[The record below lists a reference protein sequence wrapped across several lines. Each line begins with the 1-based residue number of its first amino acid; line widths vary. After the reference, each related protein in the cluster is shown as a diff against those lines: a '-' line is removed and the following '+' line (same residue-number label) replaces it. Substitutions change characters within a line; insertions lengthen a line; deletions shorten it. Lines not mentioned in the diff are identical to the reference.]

1 MMQFL
6 IAAPRSGS
14 GKTTVTCAVLT
25 ALQRR
30 GTDPCAFKCGPDY
43 IDPMFHRSALGV
55 ESHNLDLYLSAPDT
69 VRTLYARYAAGHGAA
84 VCEGAMG
91 FYDGQGLTTRAS
103 AWELADTLALPV
115 LLALLLQAMYGAVDL
130 QVVGKFGT
138 AADISAVST
147 GSQIMQTVTI
157 VITGLAMGI
166 TVLLGQ
172 KIGEDRPEE
181 AGAAV
186 GSGICLFL
194 VVAVAATVALEL
206 AAPQLAMLMH
216 APADA
221 FDGTVEYVRICS
233 GGAVFIVAYNLL
245 GSIFRG
251 IGDSRVPLITVLI
264 ACILNIGGDL
274 LLVGGFGLNVAGAAI
289 ATVFAQ
295 AMSVALSLLLIRGKH
310 LAFILRRQDI
320 RFDGAIIGRIL
331 KLGSPV
337 ALQDLLVNITFL
349 VIIAIANSMG
359 TIPSAGVGVAEKLCA
374 FVMLVPS
381 AYMQSMSAFVAQN
394 IGAGLET
401 RARRALLYGVLSSL
415 MAGLLMGWAAFF
427 HGDVLAGIFADDPA
441 VIAAAWEYLKAYAI
455 DCLLTSFLFC
465 FVGFFN
471 GCGQTLFVMAQGM
484 VGALGVRLPV
494 ALLVSRAA
502 DSSLFH
508 LGLATPAS
516 TVVQIFLCGIWYLRR
531 SHRLNRLGLIR
542 K

>member
-1 MMQFL
+1 M
-6 IAAPRSGS
+6 
-14 GKTTVTCAVLT
+14 
-25 ALQRR
+25 
-30 GTDPCAFKCGPDY
+30 
-43 IDPMFHRSALGV
+43 
-55 ESHNLDLYLSAPDT
+55 
-69 VRTLYARYAAGHGAA
+69 
-84 VCEGAMG
+84 
-91 FYDGQGLTTRAS
+91 
-103 AWELADTLALPV
+103 WLAQPSPQSLP
-115 LLALLLQAMYGAVDL
+115 
-130 QVVGKFGT
+130 
-138 AADISAVST
+138 
-147 GSQIMQTVTI
+147 
-157 VITGLAMGI
+157 
-166 TVLLGQ
+166 
-172 KIGEDRPEE
+172 
-181 AGAAV
+181 
-186 GSGICLFL
+186 
-194 VVAVAATVALEL
+194 
-206 AAPQLAMLMH
+206 
-216 APADA
+216 
-221 FDGTVEYVRICS
+221 
-233 GGAVFIVAYNLL
+233 
-245 GSIFRG
+245 
-251 IGDSRVPLITVLI
+251 
-264 ACILNIGGDL
+264 
-274 LLVGGFGLNVAGAAI
+274 
-289 ATVFAQ
+289 
-295 AMSVALSLLLIRGKH
+295 LLLIRGKH

>member
-1 MMQFL
+1 METEQTF
-6 IAAPRSGS
+6 
-14 GKTTVTCAVLT
+14 T
-25 ALQRR
+25 R
-30 GTDPCAFKCGPDY
+30 GP
-43 IDPMFHRSALGV
+43 I
-55 ESHNLDLYLSAPDT
+55 LS
-69 VRTLYARYAAGHGAA
+69 TLLK
-84 VCEGAMG
+84 
-91 FYDGQGLTTRAS
+91 F
-103 AWELADTLALPV
+103 ALPV

-295 AMSVALSLLLIRGKH
+295 AMSVALSLLLIRGNTC
-310 LAFILRRQDI
+310 LILRRQDI
-320 RFDGAIIGRIL
+320 RFNGAIIGRIL

-381 AYMQSMSAFVAQN
+381 AYMQSMSSFVAQN
-394 IGAGLET
+394 MGAGKPPGPGGLC
-401 RARRALLYGVLSSL
+401 G
-415 MAGLLMGWAAFF
+415 MAWPLPGGGFVFWTWAQWNPESMIRLFS
-427 HGDVLAGIFADDPA
+427 DDPG
-441 VIAAAWEYLKAYAI
+441 VTAAGVPYFRACSYDYLMVAFVF
-455 DCLLTSFLFC
+455 CL
-465 FVGFFN
+465 N
-471 GCGQTLFVMAQGM
+471 GYLNGRSKTLWTM
-484 VGALGVRLPV
+484 VSCTCGALFLRIPWCGMWGTILP
-494 ALLVSRAA
+494 RTW
-502 DSSLFH
+502 
-508 LGLATPAS
+508 G
-516 TVVQIFLCGIWYLRR
+516 CWGRWLRWCP
-531 SHRLNRLGLIR
+531 G
-542 K
+542 

>member
-1 MMQFL
+1 METEQTF
-6 IAAPRSGS
+6 
-14 GKTTVTCAVLT
+14 T
-25 ALQRR
+25 R
-30 GTDPCAFKCGPDY
+30 GP
-43 IDPMFHRSALGV
+43 I
-55 ESHNLDLYLSAPDT
+55 LS
-69 VRTLYARYAAGHGAA
+69 TLLK
-84 VCEGAMG
+84 
-91 FYDGQGLTTRAS
+91 F
-103 AWELADTLALPV
+103 ALPV

-251 IGDSRVPLITVLI
+251 IGDSRVSLITVLI

-394 IGAGLET
+394 IGAGL
-401 RARRALLYGVLSSL
+401 SSL

>member
-1 MMQFL
+1 METEQTF
-6 IAAPRSGS
+6 
-14 GKTTVTCAVLT
+14 T
-25 ALQRR
+25 R
-30 GTDPCAFKCGPDY
+30 GP
-43 IDPMFHRSALGV
+43 I
-55 ESHNLDLYLSAPDT
+55 LS
-69 VRTLYARYAAGHGAA
+69 TLLK
-84 VCEGAMG
+84 
-91 FYDGQGLTTRAS
+91 F
-103 AWELADTLALPV
+103 ALPV

-320 RFDGAIIGRIL
+320 RFNGAIIGRIL

-349 VIIAIANSMG
+349 VIIAI
-359 TIPSAGVGVAEKLCA
+359 
-374 FVMLVPS
+374 
-381 AYMQSMSAFVAQN
+381 
-394 IGAGLET
+394 IG
-401 RARRALLYGVLSSL
+401 GVLMPEL
-415 MAGLLMGWAAFF
+415 GEKGK
-427 HGDVLAGIFADDPA
+427 LAQQAR
-441 VIAAAWEYLKAYAI
+441 EKA
-455 DCLLTSFLFC
+455 
-465 FVGFFN
+465 N
-471 GCGQTLFVMAQGM
+471 
-484 VGALGVRLPV
+484 
-494 ALLVSRAA
+494 
-502 DSSLFH
+502 H
-508 LGLATPAS
+508 
-516 TVVQIFLCGIWYLRR
+516 
-531 SHRLNRLGLIR
+531 
-542 K
+542 

>member
-1 MMQFL
+1 METEQTF
-6 IAAPRSGS
+6 
-14 GKTTVTCAVLT
+14 T
-25 ALQRR
+25 R
-30 GTDPCAFKCGPDY
+30 GP
-43 IDPMFHRSALGV
+43 I
-55 ESHNLDLYLSAPDT
+55 LS
-69 VRTLYARYAAGHGAA
+69 TLLK
-84 VCEGAMG
+84 
-91 FYDGQGLTTRAS
+91 F
-103 AWELADTLALPV
+103 ALPV

-251 IGDSRVPLITVLI
+251 IGDSRVSLITVLI

-374 FVMLVPS
+374 FVMLPS
-381 AYMQSMSAFVAQN
+381 CSRS
-394 IGAGLET
+394 
-401 RARRALLYGVLSSL
+401 
-415 MAGLLMGWAAFF
+415 GWK
-427 HGDVLAGIFADDPA
+427 P
-441 VIAAAWEYLKAYAI
+441 
-455 DCLLTSFLFC
+455 C
-465 FVGFFN
+465 
-471 GCGQTLFVMAQGM
+471 
-484 VGALGVRLPV
+484 
-494 ALLVSRAA
+494 
-502 DSSLFH
+502 
-508 LGLATPAS
+508 
-516 TVVQIFLCGIWYLRR
+516 
-531 SHRLNRLGLIR
+531 
-542 K
+542 

>member
-1 MMQFL
+1 METEQTF
-6 IAAPRSGS
+6 
-14 GKTTVTCAVLT
+14 T
-25 ALQRR
+25 R
-30 GTDPCAFKCGPDY
+30 GP
-43 IDPMFHRSALGV
+43 I
-55 ESHNLDLYLSAPDT
+55 LS
-69 VRTLYARYAAGHGAA
+69 TLLK
-84 VCEGAMG
+84 
-91 FYDGQGLTTRAS
+91 F
-103 AWELADTLALPV
+103 ALPV

-251 IGDSRVPLITVLI
+251 IGDSRVSLITVLI

-359 TIPSAGVGVAEKLCA
+359 TIPSAGVGVAEKLCG
-374 FVMLVPS
+374 FIMLVPS
-381 AYMQSMSAFVAQN
+381 AFNQSMSAFVAQN
-394 IGAGLET
+394 MGAGRMD
-401 RARRALLYGVLSSL
+401 RAKRALLCGIGMSLVVGVFMAWLS
-415 MAGLLMGWAAFF
+415 FF
-427 HGDVLAGIFADDPA
+427 HGDLLAGLFARDEA
-441 VIAAAWEYLKAYAI
+441 VIAAAADYLKAYAI
-455 DCLLTSFLFC
+455 DCLLVSVMFC
-465 FVGFFN
+465 MIGYFN
-471 GCGQTLFVMAQGM
+471 GCGKTLFVMLQGIA
-484 VGALGVRLPV
+484 GAFGVRIPV
-494 ALLVSRAA
+494 SLIMSKIKPV
-502 DSSLFH
+502 SLFKV
-508 LGLATPAS
+508 GLATPCS
-516 TVVQIFLCGIWYLRR
+516 SVVQIILCVGYFLLLSRR
-531 SHRLNRLGLIR
+531 
-542 K
+542 KPKKEVVE

>member
-1 MMQFL
+1 METEQTF
-6 IAAPRSGS
+6 
-14 GKTTVTCAVLT
+14 T
-25 ALQRR
+25 R
-30 GTDPCAFKCGPDY
+30 GP
-43 IDPMFHRSALGV
+43 I
-55 ESHNLDLYLSAPDT
+55 LS
-69 VRTLYARYAAGHGAA
+69 TLLK
-84 VCEGAMG
+84 
-91 FYDGQGLTTRAS
+91 F
-103 AWELADTLALPV
+103 ALPV

-264 ACILNIGGDL
+264 ACILNIGGGL

-394 IGAGLET
+394 IGAGLEA

>member
-1 MMQFL
+1 MVKYWLFIGGL
-6 IAAPRSGS
+6 
-14 GKTTVTCAVLT
+14 V
-25 ALQRR
+25 
-30 GTDPCAFKCGPDY
+30 
-43 IDPMFHRSALGV
+43 
-55 ESHNLDLYLSAPDT
+55 
-69 VRTLYARYAAGHGAA
+69 AA
-84 VCEGAMG
+84 VTKPDKMLGGARFLVRLFFRAFPELRRDIMETEQT
-91 FYDGQGLTTRAS
+91 FTRGPILS
-103 AWELADTLALPV
+103 TLLKFALPV
-115 LLALLLQAMYGAVDL
+115 LLQAMYGAVDL

-251 IGDSRVPLITVLI
+251 IGDSRVSLITVLI

-441 VIAAAWEYLKAYAI
+441 VIAAAWEYLKAI

>member
-1 MMQFL
+1 METEQTF
-6 IAAPRSGS
+6 
-14 GKTTVTCAVLT
+14 T
-25 ALQRR
+25 R
-30 GTDPCAFKCGPDY
+30 GP
-43 IDPMFHRSALGV
+43 I
-55 ESHNLDLYLSAPDT
+55 LS
-69 VRTLYARYAAGHGAA
+69 TLLK
-84 VCEGAMG
+84 
-91 FYDGQGLTTRAS
+91 F
-103 AWELADTLALPV
+103 ALPV

-172 KIGEDRPEE
+172 KIGEGKPEE
-181 AGAAV
+181 AGQAV

-194 VVAVAATVALEL
+194 VVAVVATAALEL
-206 AAPQLAMLMH
+206 AAPQLAVLMH

-295 AMSVALSLLLIRGKH
+295 AVSVVLSLLLIRKKH
-310 LAFILRRQDI
+310 LAFTLRRQDI
-320 RFDGAIIGRIL
+320 RFNGALIGRIL

-337 ALQDLLVNITFL
+337 ALQDLLVNLTFL

-394 IGAGLET
+394 IGAGNPD
-401 RARRALLYGVLSSL
+401 RAKKALKTGS
-415 MAGLLMGWAAFF
+415 LLMFAVSVCLTAFVLF
-427 HGDVLAGIFADDPA
+427 AGGPLIAMFGLTAESVDIGVSFFRTIASCYAVYGLAMAFRGYLEGRGDMLFSGIAGI
-441 VIAAAWEYLKAYAI
+441 AA
-455 DCLLTSFLFC
+455 
-465 FVGFFN
+465 
-471 GCGQTLFVMAQGM
+471 LFVRIGASYAFAAPFGNM
-484 VGALGVRLPV
+484 VIGYAEAFSWVI
-494 ALLVSRAA
+494 
-502 DSSLFH
+502 LF
-508 LGLATPAS
+508 LIYL
-516 TVVQIFLCGIWYLRR
+516 IRYLRK
-531 SHRLNRLGLIR
+531 S
-542 K
+542 KAPV